1 MRRIALIIQY
11 IASYLY
17 NRDTVSYTVADPSR
31 PTPADSLYLKL
42 CELLSAG
49 DICGAENYLFE
60 NFMAGDDYILAALD
74 FYQRLN
80 GMSDEELAARD
91 FSRDEVREGLC
102 DILKK
107 AGMDTSKL

>member
-17 NRDTVSYTVADPSR
+17 NRDKVFYTVVDPTR
-31 PTPADSLYLKL
+31 PTGADSLYLKL
-42 CELLSAG
+42 CGLLEAG
-49 DICGAENYLFE
+49 DICGAEDYLFE
-60 NFMAGDDYILAALD
+60 NFVAGDDYILAALD

-80 GMSDEELAARD
+80 AMSDAELSAHN

-107 AGMDTSKL
+107 SGIDTSTF